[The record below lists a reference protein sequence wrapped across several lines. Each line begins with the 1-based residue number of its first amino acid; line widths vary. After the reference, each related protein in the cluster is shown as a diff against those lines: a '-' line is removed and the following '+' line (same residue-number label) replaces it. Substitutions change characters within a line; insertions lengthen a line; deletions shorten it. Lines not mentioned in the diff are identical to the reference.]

1 MCLMQLV
8 LALGMMVNSPIT
20 AQLPASV
27 LWPLI
32 PLMANRVLEALC
44 FLLGYITPLVR
55 TSYPHGIILLSHAE
69 PPHVACSGTAS
80 YHEKLSTHA
89 PRQ

>member
-1 MCLMQLV
+1 MLLCHTEPARYSWYLSCTSMLCLTQLV

-20 AQLPASV
+20 AQLPASL

-55 TSYPHGIILLSHAE
+55 IFHPHIGN
-69 PPHVACSGTAS
+69 
-80 YHEKLSTHA
+80 
-89 PRQ
+89 